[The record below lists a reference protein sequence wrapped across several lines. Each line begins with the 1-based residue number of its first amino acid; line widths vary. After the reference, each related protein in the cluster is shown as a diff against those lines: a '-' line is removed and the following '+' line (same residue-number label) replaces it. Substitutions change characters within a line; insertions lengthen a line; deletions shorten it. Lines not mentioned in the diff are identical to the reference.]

1 MNKPLWAS
9 MKVFFLVVSV
19 IVALSLIACS
29 TTKSEIVGSWQTING
44 VKATLEFFSDNRVSL
59 DIGGHTSMGNW
70 SILDDGQIK
79 VEITMM
85 DMPFIYTG
93 KIKSGF
99 LQFEEHGYI
108 TKYEKIKK

>member
-29 TTKSEIVGSWQTING
+29 TTKSELVGRWQTING
-44 VKATLEFFSDNRVSL
+44 VKVTLEFFSDNRVSL

-93 KIKSGF
+93 KIKNGF
-99 LQFEEHGYI
+99 LQFEEGPFI

>member
-29 TTKSEIVGSWQTING
+29 TTKSELVGRWQTING
-44 VKATLEFFSDNRVSL
+44 VKVTLEFFSDNRVSL
-59 DIGGHTSMGNW
+59 DIGGNTSMGNW

-93 KIKSGF
+93 KIKNGF